1 MEKQYKEDINRSD
14 FYPTLGY
21 NEVVLID
28 EFDEDI
34 EENLPFDFEDHLYE
48 MMKDN
53 KYLKL
58 SCSGGKN

>member
-1 MEKQYKEDINRSD
+1 MKKQYKEDISRYD
-14 FYPTLGY
+14 FYPALEY

-28 EFDEDI
+28 EFDKDI
-34 EENLPFDFEDHLYE
+34 EGELPFDFEDHLYE

-53 KYLKL
+53 EYLKL